1 MTDQST
7 NGQEAEKV
15 EALPLE
21 SLDQKISD
29 LTPEQ
34 MDAVT
39 KSVSFREATA
49 KLMAGSI
56 SFVQWEWFASRTLK
70 RRLDLPFVQEAMEK
84 NLFGTAFEVF
94 GAALEGLL
102 AGGSGSLDGVTKDD
116 EFRAAVLDLL
126 QGDATVPEF
135 LDVAGEVIDT
145 VVDIPYVPQ
154 FGEDLV
160 FDRGM
165 ELLASALH
173 GLLTEGTESA

>member
-39 KSVSFREATA
+39 KGVSFREATA

-116 EFRAAVLDLL
+116 KFRAAVLDLL
-126 QGDATVPEF
+126 QGNATVPEF
-135 LDVAGEVIDT
+135 LDVAGKVIDT